1 MKAVY
6 TPSKI
11 PELVGNPFGEAIPLR
26 LTKKEFYRVMA
37 EKRAVTSFN
46 RTEPAT
52 ERLQL
57 VATLNMFFVPM
68 ERQLDLYERF
78 HSLIEN
84 SYIGRNPIDQT
95 EWKSIKRGSEEIVI
109 RYRMPPPRSRLT
121 CALIGVSGSGKSTV
135 VDRIC
140 ALFPDNI
147 EHSEYEEKKVGRIQV
162 PVLRV
167 GAHKRSS
174 VSDVCLQI
182 LNELDRILGTNYRH
196 THGHQKIDALISAVA
211 RLVAIHAVGIIVL
224 DELQELAPSKSGGI
238 GATASVLLHLSNTVK
253 SAVLMVGT
261 PRSHLFSH
269 PELHYIVRSSGIP
282 EWRPLKQK
290 SREWKRLLETLWQ
303 YQYTA
308 TETVLSDPLKALFFD
323 LSRGIP
329 DLAIRIYQ
337 HAQTR
342 AILHPSKKH
351 GEEITVELVSEVA
364 NEDFAREME
373 ALEGLDAVQS
383 FSPRASDLP
392 SPERDMSVRKS
403 REQGSAHGD
412 SDEGKDEI
420 NIDSAKNDNE
430 IHSSETDNQ
439 GGQRNKAKRLDSLS
453 EQDAIDRLRLDGII
467 KPALEFQKDEAW

>member
-1 MKAVY
+1 MKAIY

-11 PELVGNPFGEAIPLR
+11 PELVGNPFAEALPLR
-26 LTKKEFYRVMA
+26 LTTREFYRVMA
-37 EKRAVTSFN
+37 EKRTVTSFN
-46 RTEPAT
+46 RKEPAA

-68 ERQLDLYERF
+68 ERHLDLYDRV
-78 HSLIEN
+78 HSLIQK

-95 EWKSIKRGSEEIVI
+95 EWKSIKRGSEEIVT
-109 RYRMPPPRSRLT
+109 RYRMPPPRSRIT
-121 CALIGVSGSGKSTV
+121 CALIGLSGSGKSTV
-135 VDRIC
+135 ADRIC
-140 ALFPDNI
+140 ALFPEKI
-147 EHSEYEEKKVGRIQV
+147 VHSEYQREKVGRIQV
-162 PVLRV
+162 PILRV

-174 VSDVCLQI
+174 ISDICLQI
-182 LNELDRILGTNYRH
+182 LDELDRILGTNYRH
-196 THGHQKIDALISAVA
+196 THGRQNIGALISAVA
-211 RLVAIHAVGIIVL
+211 RLVAIHAVAIIVL

-253 SAVLMVGT
+253 CAVLMVGT

-282 EWRPLKQK
+282 EWRPLKRNP
-290 SREWKRLLETLWQ
+290 REWKRFLKTLWQ

-308 TETVLSDPLKALFFD
+308 TETVLSDPLDALFFE

-342 AILHPSKKH
+342 AILHPSKEH
-351 GEEITVELVSEVA
+351 GEEITVKLVSEVA

-392 SPERDMSVRKS
+392 SPERDMSVRES
-403 REQGSAHGD
+403 LEQGSAHND
-412 SDEGKDEI
+412 SDEGIHEV
-420 NIDSAKNDNE
+420 NIDSAEFN
-430 IHSSETDNQ
+430 NQ
-439 GGQRNKAKRLDSLS
+439 GEQPNKVKRLDSLS
-453 EQDAIDRLRLDGII
+453 EHDAIDQLRLDGVI
-467 KPALEFQKDEAW
+467 KPGLEFQKEESW